1 MSRPFSN
8 VALFGK
14 PRAENI
20 REPLLAIARIV
31 ESAGAKVLFD
41 AATRELVQLDEY
53 PGHSVHAI
61 GKQADVAIVLGG
73 DGTMLGIA
81 RELAPHQVPLI
92 GINHGRLGFMTD
104 VSLDQMA
111 EALVPMLRGA
121 YETDRRVLLDGE
133 VRRGGKATF
142 HAAALNDIVVSR
154 GVTGGMVEYTVRVDG
169 AVMYNQRADAVIVA
183 TPTGSTA
190 YALSADGPILYPS
203 LAGLLLVPVA
213 PQTLSNRPIVLNDDV
228 VIEIEI
234 TDERDAMAHFDMQ
247 SYEQLAPGDIVRV
260 KRSAHVATLL
270 HPVGYNFFATLR
282 QKLHW
287 SVMPSEPHSRG

>member
-20 REPLLAIARIV
+20 GEPLLAIARLV
-31 ESAGAKVLFD
+31 QSAGAQVLLD
-41 AATRELVQLDEY
+41 SSTREHVQLGDFV
-53 PGHSVHAI
+53 GHSVHAI

-81 RELAPHQVPLI
+81 RELAPYKVPLI

-104 VSLDQMA
+104 VSLSQIS

-133 VRRGGKATF
+133 VRRGGKAIF

-169 AVMYNQRADAVIVA
+169 ATMYNQRADA
-183 TPTGSTA
+183 
-190 YALSADGPILYPS
+190 
-203 LAGLLLVPVA
+203 
-213 PQTLSNRPIVLNDDV
+213 
-228 VIEIEI
+228 
-234 TDERDAMAHFDMQ
+234 
-247 SYEQLAPGDIVRV
+247 
-260 KRSAHVATLL
+260 
-270 HPVGYNFFATLR
+270 
-282 QKLHW
+282 
-287 SVMPSEPHSRG
+287 

>member
-31 ESAGAKVLFD
+31 ESAGAQILLD
-41 AATRELVQLDEY
+41 AATREHVQLVEY
-53 PGHSVHAI
+53 EGHSVHAI
-61 GKQADVAIVLGG
+61 GKHADVAIVLGG

-104 VSLDQMA
+104 VSLDQMS
-111 EALVPMLRGA
+111 EALVPMLQGT

-133 VRRGGKATF
+133 VRRGGKAIF

-169 AVMYNQRADAVIVA
+169 ATMYNQRADAVIVA

-234 TDERDAMAHFDMQ
+234 TDVRDAMAHFDMQ
-247 SYEQLAPGDIVRV
+247 SYEHLASGDVVRI

-270 HPVGYNFFATLR
+270 HPVGYNFFTTLR

>member
-1 MSRPFSN
+1 MSREFSN

-20 REPLLAIARIV
+20 REPLLAIVRIV
-31 ESAGAKVLFD
+31 ESVGAKVLFD
-41 AATRELVQLDEY
+41 SATCDQVRLDNY
-53 PGHSVHAI
+53 TGHSVQAI

-81 RELAPHQVPLI
+81 RDLAPFQVPLI

-111 EALVPMLRGA
+111 QVLAPMLRGA

-133 VRRGGKATF
+133 VRRGGQVVF
-142 HAAALNDIVVSR
+142 HAAALNDVVVSR
-154 GVTGGMVEYTVRVDG
+154 GVTGGMVEYTTRVDG
-169 AVMYNQRADAVIVA
+169 VTMYNQRADAVIVA

-247 SYEQLAPGDIVRV
+247 KYAPLAPGDVVRV
-260 KRSAHVATLL
+260 KRSAHATTLL